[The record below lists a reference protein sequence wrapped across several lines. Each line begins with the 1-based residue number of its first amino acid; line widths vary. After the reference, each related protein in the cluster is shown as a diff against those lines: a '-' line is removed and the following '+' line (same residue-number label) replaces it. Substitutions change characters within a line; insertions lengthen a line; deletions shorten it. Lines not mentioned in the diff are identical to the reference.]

1 MKITDNAGDRNLWVI
16 GIFLC
21 GRSGLGI
28 LWDTILWHCVV
39 ACRNLMAKEDWKK
52 LGYANTEDSR
62 IATEKSPE
70 K

>member
-1 MKITDNAGDRNLWVI
+1 MRETEIYEWLESFCVGDQGWEFC
-16 GIFLC
+16 GIPF
-21 GRSGLGI
+21 
-28 LWDTILWHCVV
+28 LWHCVV

>member
-1 MKITDNAGDRNLWVI
+1 
-16 GIFLC
+16 
-21 GRSGLGI
+21 
-28 LWDTILWHCVV
+28 
-39 ACRNLMAKEDWKK
+39 MAKEDWKK